1 MERIQELRARLASG
15 DITLEEI
22 IELKGLVAAEAAA
35 LRDEELSDDT
45 LATLNELADTL
56 TEAKAKESEMK
67 AEAAQ
72 RQADADAAL
81 ARIAQA
87 MADDT
92 DDEGGDE
99 GGEEQPDTTVAE
111 TDDDGAAAEQEKE
124 PVAAAATQPT
134 RVSKV
139 AARRP
144 ERVTPKPLVERPKM
158 SLVASANVPG
168 FTAGTNLDDPEDFA
182 NAFANALN
190 ASLNHRGPVT
200 NVPVAT
206 SRVEYPDHETL
217 DGNLRSNLAKINER
231 TSLAAMRKYANEH
244 PDLVAKGL
252 VASGGA
258 CAPST
263 VMYDL
268 PTLGTAERPVR
279 DQAMV
284 RFGADR
290 GGVRV
295 MPPPHI
301 WDLDQA
307 VNVWSAATDAS
318 PGGNTKNC
326 LTVTCPSPTETL
338 VDAIVRCLKFGNF
351 QARFFAEQT
360 EAWMNLAAARWAREA
375 EEKLL
380 TSMGSGSTAV
390 TTTQGLGT
398 TRDVLAAIGRATAG
412 MRSRHRLPRNY
423 PFRLVFPDWLYDN
436 IRVDLARELPGA
448 SSERL
453 AVAEAE
459 IDTFFRVMNINITT
473 TLDGE
478 TGQEFGQQ
486 AAGGLAPWPTNVI
499 MYLYPEGSWLFLDGG
514 TLDLGIVR
522 DSTLNAKND
531 FQMFAESFEQTVFHG
546 VESLRLNVDICPSGK
561 TSAAATFDP
570 CTLGS

>member
-1 MERIQELRARLASG
+1 MDRIQELRALLASNE
-15 DITLEEI
+15 ITLEELA
-22 IELKGLVAAEAAA
+22 ELKALIAEQATN
-35 LRDEELSDDT
+35 LRAESLNDEV
-45 LATLNELADTL
+45 LAQLNELADTL
-56 TEAKAKESEMK
+56 TEAKAKENEIK
-67 AEAAQ
+67 TAQAEQRAA
-72 RQADADAAL
+72 ADEAL
-81 ARIAQA
+81 ARIEAA
-87 MADDT
+87 MADD
-92 DDEGGDE
+92 D
-99 GGEEQPDTTVAE
+99 AS
-111 TDDDGAAAEQEKE
+111 DDDGGDDGEPVTTAELEDAEEPQAERE
-124 PVAAAATQPT
+124 PVAAAARPVVPEPT
-134 RVSKV
+134 RVSRV

-144 ERVTPKPLVERPKM
+144 ERVAPKPMVEKPKM

-168 FTAGTNLDDPEDFA
+168 FTAGTPLDDPEKFA
-182 NAFANALN
+182 QAFANALT
-190 ASLNHRGPVT
+190 AAVGHKGPVT
-200 NVPVAT
+200 NMPIAT
-206 SRVEYPDHETL
+206 TSVEYPDDQKL
-217 DGNLRSNLAKINER
+217 DGDLRRNLAKIGAR
-231 TSLAAMRKYANEH
+231 TSLSAIT
-244 PDLVAKGL
+244 
-252 VASGGA
+252 ASGGA

-268 PTLGTAERPVR
+268 PVLGTAERPVR

-307 VNVWSAATDAS
+307 VNTWSAATDAS

-326 LTVTCPSPTETL
+326 LTVTCPSPTEVL

-360 EAWMNLAAARWAREA
+360 DAWLNLAATRWAREA

-398 TRDVLAAIGRATAG
+398 TRDVLAAVGRAAAG

-423 PFRLVFPDWLYDN
+423 PLRLVFPDWLYDN

-448 SSERL
+448 ASERL

-459 IDTFFRVMNINITT
+459 IDTFFRVLNINLTSV
-473 TLDGE
+473 LDGE

-486 AAGGLAPWPTNVI
+486 AAGGLAPWPSNVI

-514 TLDLGIVR
+514 QLDLGIVR

-546 VESLRLNVDICPSGK
+546 VESLRLNIDICPSGK